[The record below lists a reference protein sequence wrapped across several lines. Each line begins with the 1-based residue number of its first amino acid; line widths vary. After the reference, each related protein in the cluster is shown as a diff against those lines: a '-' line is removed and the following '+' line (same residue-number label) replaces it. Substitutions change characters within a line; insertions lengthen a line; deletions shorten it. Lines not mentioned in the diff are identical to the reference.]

1 MYIKPSRERDIPQR
15 KRSIY
20 SSIPMFQGKSDVQ
33 ASKNGEVSFKE
44 RKYPMFLSSKW
55 NNFMK
60 RWRTTSNMDGLLKMF
75 SRND

>member
-1 MYIKPSRERDIPQR
+1 MCRPQ
-15 KRSIY
+15 
-20 SSIPMFQGKSDVQ
+20 
-33 ASKNGEVSFKE
+33 NGEVSFKE

-60 RWRTTSNMDGLLKMF
+60 RWRTNSNMDGLLKMF